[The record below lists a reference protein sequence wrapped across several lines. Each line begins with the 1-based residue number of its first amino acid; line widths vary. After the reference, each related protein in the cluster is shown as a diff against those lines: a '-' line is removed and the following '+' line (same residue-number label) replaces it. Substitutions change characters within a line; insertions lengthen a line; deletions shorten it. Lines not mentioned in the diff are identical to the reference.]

1 VLRIFD
7 IDAVPLEVHADELA
21 GLVGMANIVHGRAPF
36 LPFFDLRVQYLPLY
50 GFLEYGSTRLF
61 GDVPFAMRL
70 PAVLFGVVSVAA
82 LRWLVLELVASVAVA
97 DTAAALFAV
106 LPWAVHL
113 ARIAWEPAAVFPFL
127 LGGLAALAA
136 GLRLRSG
143 RYVVF
148 AGLLLGIGVYSYR
161 AEAFDGALLA
171 ATLLLADRRR
181 ARALPGGLLA
191 GAGVTV
197 ACVAPLAFAV
207 FMHPHFFWRDE
218 GIATFGHGVTPAAV
232 ATFVHNY
239 AAHFAL
245 DSLFATGDGFL
256 DHGPRYGVLYWWML
270 PFTLFGIAA
279 AWHTVRR
286 PSALLFYV
294 WLLLYPLGGALTN
307 DGVPDFP
314 RTLIGAPLACIFTAL
329 GLRFTWRLW
338 PPRDAAATRKRDFVA
353 AAFGV
358 IVAVSVLDFCRNYFF
373 VYPAESADAFRYGT
387 ASLFKTVRGFE
398 GSYERVCFDSLDWYN
413 YETLTG
419 YYLADSPLIAVEAN
433 LDACVAPRSLIVV
446 SDPAKTLPNTR
457 LLATQQNYEGRII
470 DYIYGT

>member
-1 VLRIFD
+1 MFD

-21 GLVGMANIVHGRAPF
+21 GLVGMANIVHGRAPL

-50 GFLEYGSTRLF
+50 GFLEYGSTRLL

-70 PAVLFGVVSVAA
+70 PAVVLGVVSVAA

-97 DTAAALFAV
+97 DSAAAIFAV

-148 AGLLLGIGVYSYR
+148 AGVLLGIGAYSYR

-171 ATLLLADRRR
+171 ATLLAADRRR
-181 ARALPGGLLA
+181 AWALRGALLA
-191 GAGVTV
+191 GAGAAIVC
-197 ACVAPLAFAV
+197 AAPLAFGV
-207 FMHPHFFWRDE
+207 VTHPHFFWRDE

-232 ATFVHNY
+232 RNY
-239 AAHFAL
+239 GSHFGL
-245 DSLFATGDGFL
+245 DSLVATGDGFL

-270 PFTLFGIAA
+270 PFLLFGIAA

-286 PSALLFYV
+286 SSALLLYV
-294 WLLLYPLGGALTN
+294 WLALYPLGGALTN

-329 GLRFTWRLW
+329 GLRFVWRLW
-338 PPRDAAATRKRDFVA
+338 QPRDAVGTRKREFVA
-353 AAFGV
+353 AAFSV

-373 VYPAESADAFRYGT
+373 IYPAESAGAFRYGT
-387 ASLFKTVRGFE
+387 ASLFKTLRGFE

-413 YETLTG
+413 YETLTE
-419 YYLADSPLIAVEAN
+419 YYLAGSPLVAIEAN
-433 LDACVAPRSLIVV
+433 LDACDAPRSLIVV
-446 SDPAKTLPNTR
+446 SDPTKTLPHTR